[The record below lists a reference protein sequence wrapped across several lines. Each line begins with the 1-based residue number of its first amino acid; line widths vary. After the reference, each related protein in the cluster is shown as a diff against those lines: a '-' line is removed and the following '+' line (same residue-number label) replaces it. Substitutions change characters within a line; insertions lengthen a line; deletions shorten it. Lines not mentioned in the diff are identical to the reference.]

1 MKKKALLI
9 ISISCVALALIGV
22 TYKKKFS
29 KEVINKKHWR
39 SRPVNFSKPV
49 NVPLV
54 D

>member
-29 KEVINKKHWR
+29 SESINKKQEKAK
-39 SRPVNFSKPV
+39 SIVYSG
-49 NVPLV
+49 V

>member
-29 KEVINKKHWR
+29 KEVINKKQEKAK
-39 SRPVNFSKPV
+39 SIVYAGM
-49 NVPLV
+49 
-54 D
+54 DD